1 MFRAALA
8 VGAAVLSAT
17 VLIVLPGMAPVAAG
31 TPEPGLVAAPVHA
44 GVPQLAANAER
55 LDRIPGA
62 GCSRNAWPYYEQDC
76 LVDFDARWRGEPRK
90 VRLVTPDRLR

>member
-17 VLIVLPGMAPVAAG
+17 LLLVLPGMAPVAAG
-31 TPEPGLVAAPVHA
+31 TPQAERVAAPVHA
-44 GVPQLAANAER
+44 GVPQLAAKADP

-62 GCSRNAWPYYEQDC
+62 ACSRNAWPYYEQDC

-90 VRLVTPDRLR
+90 VRLVAPDRLQ